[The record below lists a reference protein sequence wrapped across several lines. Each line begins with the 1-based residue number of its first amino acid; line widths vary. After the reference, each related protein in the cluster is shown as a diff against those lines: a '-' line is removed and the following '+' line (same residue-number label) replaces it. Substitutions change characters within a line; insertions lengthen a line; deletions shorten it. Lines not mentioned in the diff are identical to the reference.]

1 MEKGVFGLYSWPV
14 WVLERL
20 ELCMGRLNHRLGSF
34 LVVIFG
40 EIVSIQLKRIHRR
53 NNVHQ
58 ISFLLFCFIQ
68 FQQRLC
74 LITSIYLHIVQN
86 IPIMLREVAHR
97 AIPSIF
103 SRVAIPSPVTTS
115 PRSLL
120 SFSRSW
126 HSGTDLTGL
135 DDTQPGTFVDSP
147 LDLLPEAES
156 KFYEDPKFKEI
167 GAKQPDYSC
176 KGARQ
181 AFDFL
186 GGQRSLLYR
195 DCIKGLI
202 EKAKL
207 IGQGTGVEHGIKNK
221 WYLNGGTGSGK
232 SLTMYS
238 LAAWAR
244 SQGWIVL
251 YIPSAKLFLEKG
263 YFVEDISSVD
273 KDIYDTPMS
282 AQTVLRNL
290 KDNHSKELEEISYT
304 DAETGNTHPLMHL
317 VNIGLDLETYI
328 EHPKKVV
335 MAVIQIKEE
344 LMKVTHVPVMIA
356 VDDYNALYFPP
367 AVAYSERIHDLYLR
381 RIEPDE
387 LRLASAFRLLEHK
400 APKRGLVVAAPSYS
414 QDISPKLHI
423 PSKYGKTDRIEV
435 PRFSLEE
442 IRCIA
447 ESYAAVRRGDKSSS
461 GGGGTDIS
469 GSSKGGKGGKKKGQ
483 NQDHS
488 QQQGETEIQSSQP
501 KFAATTL
508 PEWDSPEG
516 EYLLRKALFL
526 TRGNATEVRQWA
538 ESLFNADEGMLT
550 LSIGYKKKLAMEKK
564 LRKGGTELLLLGEEM

>member
-1 MEKGVFGLYSWPV
+1 
-14 WVLERL
+14 
-20 ELCMGRLNHRLGSF
+20 
-34 LVVIFG
+34 
-40 EIVSIQLKRIHRR
+40 
-53 NNVHQ
+53 
-58 ISFLLFCFIQ
+58 
-68 FQQRLC
+68 
-74 LITSIYLHIVQN
+74 
-86 IPIMLREVAHR
+86 MLREVAHR

-103 SRVAIPSPVTTS
+103 SRVAIPSQTTTS

-195 DCIKGLI
+195 DCIKDLI
-202 EKAKL
+202 EKAKH
-207 IGQGTGVEHGIKNK
+207 IGQGTAVQNGIKNK

-232 SLTMYS
+232 SLTMFF

-244 SQGWIVL
+244 SEGWIVL

-263 YFVEDISSVD
+263 YFVEDISSED
-273 KDIYDTPMS
+273 TDIYDTPMS

-290 KDNHSKELEEISYT
+290 KANHAKELEEITYT
-304 DAETGNTHPLMHL
+304 DEETGNIHPLMNL
-317 VNIGLDLETYI
+317 VNIGLDLENYI

-335 MAVIQIKEE
+335 MAAIRIKEE

-400 APKRGLVVAAPSYS
+400 APKRGLVVAASSYS
-414 QDISPKLHI
+414 QGISPKLYI
-423 PSKYGKTDRIEV
+423 PSNYGKTDRIEV
-435 PRFSLEE
+435 PRFSLDE

-447 ESYAAVRRGDKSSS
+447 ESYAAVRRGDTSSS
-461 GGGGTDIS
+461 TGGG
-469 GSSKGGKGGKKKGQ
+469 SSGGKGGKKKGQ
-483 NQDHS
+483 DHN
-488 QQQGETEIQSSQP
+488 QQQGDPEAQSKP
-501 KFAATTL
+501 KFAATIL
-508 PEWDSPEG
+508 PDWDSPEG
-516 EYLLRKALFL
+516 DYLLRKALFL

-564 LRKGGTELLLLGEEM
+564 LRQGGTELLLGEKT